1 MSERDA
7 VIRESSILLT
17 TASADKRLA
26 SAFMA
31 IEDLTKKAELER
43 LNHQKEVK
51 TISTKL
57 ALFIQETK
65 FLYSFTLD

>member
-26 SAFMA
+26 SAFLA
-31 IEDLTKKAELER
+31 IEDLTKKSELEK
-43 LNHQKEVK
+43 LNHKKEVK
-51 TISTKL
+51 EFGRFLFGLVI
-57 ALFIQETK
+57 LFIDNYQRI
-65 FLYSFTLD
+65 S